1 MKKFRFL
8 NRKIQHKIILD
19 RKFFLTILFCLLL
32 SFSLCVCVFPV
43 ITITNYFCNLE
54 KNNKW
59 NDNEASSN
67 CEENKGNN
75 MHFKISN
82 KISIIHLFNSSID
95 KNSKLK
101 KTILN
106 LRQIII
112 WANNNHHGD
121 YYEDHITNIK
131 KSDNEIQKKS
141 RTKPKFV
148 DKRKTRLD
156 RIFHRRI
163 CTTTITDFSLTI
175 TLKYE
180 YIANELCINFIS
192 LHVIMIGSQR
202 VSSMNAVAGIRTST
216 KFPTELFDFCFHW
229 YHDQIRSLYKKRR
242 FRNLFLFV
250 FLNTYTRCA

>member
-1 MKKFRFL
+1 MVIQRANSVNVAINLKKNKHRLTNNIVGEARMKKFRFL

-59 NDNEASSN
+59 NDNEASGN

-101 KTILN
+101 KN
-106 LRQIII
+106 DSGFK
-112 WANNNHHGD
+112 ANNH
-121 YYEDHITNIK
+121 
-131 KSDNEIQKKS
+131 
-141 RTKPKFV
+141 
-148 DKRKTRLD
+148 L
-156 RIFHRRI
+156 
-163 CTTTITDFSLTI
+163 
-175 TLKYE
+175 
-180 YIANELCINFIS
+180 
-192 LHVIMIGSQR
+192 SQ
-202 VSSMNAVAGIRTST
+202 
-216 KFPTELFDFCFHW
+216 
-229 YHDQIRSLYKKRR
+229 
-242 FRNLFLFV
+242 
-250 FLNTYTRCA
+250 